1 MNRSVITKYS
11 SIALQYIHKAN
22 RSSSGLSKLKESGL
36 SESERKSSHRYRCV
50 TGYWKTNRHSTGR
63 VRKKVAVNYS
73 SNRGKADE
81 VVQTIKESGGEAIA
95 IQGDVSKVSEV
106 EALFSET
113 IGQFGRIDILVNN
126 AGVMECVPITDVTE
140 EMFDRQFAVNVK
152 GTYFACQQ
160 AMKHMERG
168 GTIINFSTS
177 VSGAMLPTYS
187 VYAATKGA
195 VEQLTRQLAKE
206 FGAKDIVVNCV
217 APGQVSTELFLNGKS
232 EELVDSFRRMNA
244 FGRLGEPEDI
254 ANVIDLLVSDKA
266 RWITG
271 QTIRVNGGFN

>member
-1 MNRSVITKYS
+1 MILSG
-11 SIALQYIHKAN
+11 KAAI
-22 RSSSGLSKLKESGL
+22 
-36 SESERKSSHRYRCV
+36 V
-50 TGYWKTNRHSTGR
+50 TGASRGIGR
-63 VRKKVAVNYS
+63 QVAIQLAQSGIKVIVNYS
-73 SNRGKADE
+73 SNQRQADE
-81 VVQTIKESGGEAIA
+81 VVQIIEELGGEAIA
-95 IQGDVSKVSEV
+95 VQGDVSNLSEV
-106 EALFSET
+106 EALFSAAIEH
-113 IGQFGRIDILVNN
+113 FGRIDILVNN
-126 AGVMECVPITDVTE
+126 AGIMDCAAIADVTE

-160 AMKHMERG
+160 AMKRMEKG

-206 FGAKDIVVNCV
+206 FGAKDIIMNCI
-217 APGQVSTELFLNGKS
+217 APGQVSTELFLEGKS
-232 EELVDSFRRMNA
+232 QELVDSFRRMNA

-254 ANVIDLLVSDKA
+254 ANVIELLVSDKA

>member
-1 MNRSVITKYS
+1 MSLNGKVAIVTGASRGIGRQ
-11 SIALQYIHKAN
+11 IALQLAEAGAKVVVNYASNPEKAN
-22 RSSSGLSKLKESGL
+22 EA
-36 SESERKSSHRYRCV
+36 
-50 TGYWKTNRHSTGR
+50 
-63 VRKKVAVNYS
+63 VRAI
-73 SNRGKADE
+73 E
-81 VVQTIKESGGEAIA
+81 QSGGEAIA
-95 IQGDVSKVSEV
+95 VRADVSMVSEV
-106 EALFSET
+106 EALFAAT
-113 IGQFGRIDILVNN
+113 LARFGRVDILINN
-126 AGVMECVPITDVTE
+126 AGVMECSAIGDVTE
-140 EMFDRQFAVNVK
+140 AMFDRLFAVNVK

-160 AMKHMERG
+160 AMRHMEAG

-195 VEQLTRQLAKE
+195 IEQLTRQLAKE
-206 FGAKDIVVNCV
+206 FGPKDIVINCI

-244 FGRLGEPEDI
+244 FGRLGEPDDI
-254 ANVIDLLVSDKA
+254 ANAIDLLVSDKA

>member
-1 MNRSVITKYS
+1 MS
-11 SIALQYIHKAN
+11 LQGKVAI
-22 RSSSGLSKLKESGL
+22 
-36 SESERKSSHRYRCV
+36 V
-50 TGYWKTNRHSTGR
+50 TGASRGIGR
-63 VRKKVAVNYS
+63 QIAIQLGEAGAKVVVNYS
-73 SNRGKADE
+73 SNEEKANE
-81 VVQTIKESGGEAIA
+81 VVQLIEQAGGQAAAIRGN
-95 IQGDVSKVSEV
+95 IGKVSDV
-106 EALFSET
+106 EGLFSEALER
-113 IGQFGRIDILVNN
+113 FGRVDILVNN
-126 AGVMECVPITDVTE
+126 AGIMDLAPIMNVTE
-140 EMFDRQFAVNVK
+140 EMFDRQFMINVK

-160 AMKHMERG
+160 AMKHMASG

-206 FGAKDIVVNCV
+206 FGPKDIIINCI

-244 FGRLGEPEDI
+244 FGRLGEPDDI
-254 ANVIDLLVSDKA
+254 ANAVELLVSDKA

-271 QTIRVNGGFN
+271 QTLRVNGGFN

>member
-1 MNRSVITKYS
+1 MSLNGKVAIVTGASRGIGRQAA
-11 SIALQYIHKAN
+11 IQLA
-22 RSSSGLSKLKESGL
+22 ESGA
-36 SESERKSSHRYRCV
+36 
-50 TGYWKTNRHSTGR
+50 
-63 VRKKVAVNYS
+63 KVAVNYS
-73 SNRGKADE
+73 SNKSKADE
-81 VVQTIKESGGEAIA
+81 VVKTIEQSGGQAVA
-95 IQGDVSKVSEV
+95 IQADMSKVSEV
-106 EALFSET
+106 EMLFAET
-113 IGQFGRIDILVNN
+113 LERFGRVDILVNN
-126 AGVMECVPITDVTE
+126 AGVMENHAIADVSE
-140 EMFDRQFAVNVK
+140 EVFDRHFALNVK

-160 AMKHMERG
+160 AMKHMTPG

-206 FGAKDIVVNCV
+206 FGPRDIVINCI
-217 APGQVSTELFLNGKS
+217 APGQVATDLFLNGKS
-232 EELVDSFRRMNA
+232 PEQVDSFRRMNA

-254 ANVIDLLVSDKA
+254 ANALELLVSDKA

>member
-1 MNRSVITKYS
+1 MSVQGKVAI
-11 SIALQYIHKAN
+11 
-22 RSSSGLSKLKESGL
+22 
-36 SESERKSSHRYRCV
+36 V
-50 TGYWKTNRHSTGR
+50 TGASRGIGR
-63 VRKKVAVNYS
+63 QIAIQLGQAGAKVVINYS
-73 SNRGKADE
+73 SNQDKANE
-81 VVQTIKESGGEAIA
+81 VVKIIEQAGGDAAAIR
-95 IQGDVSKVSEV
+95 GDISKVSEV

-113 IGQFGRIDILVNN
+113 IGQFGRVDILVNN
-126 AGVMECVPITDVTE
+126 AGIMDTLPIAEMTE
-140 EMFDRQFAVNVK
+140 ERFDRQFNINVK

-160 AMKHMERG
+160 AMRHMAGG

-206 FGAKDIVVNCV
+206 FAPKDITINCI

-254 ANVIDLLVSDKA
+254 ANAVELLVSDKA

>member
-1 MNRSVITKYS
+1 MSLNGKVAIVTGASRGIGRQ
-11 SIALQYIHKAN
+11 IALQLAQA
-22 RSSSGLSKLKESGL
+22 EA
-36 SESERKSSHRYRCV
+36 
-50 TGYWKTNRHSTGR
+50 
-63 VRKKVAVNYS
+63 KVVVNYS
-73 SNRGKADE
+73 SNQGKADE
-81 VVQTIKESGGEAIA
+81 VVKEIEQSGGEAVA
-95 IQGDVSKVSEV
+95 IRANVGKISEV

-113 IGQFGRIDILVNN
+113 LERFGHVDILVNN
-126 AGVMECVPITDVTE
+126 AGIMETVTITDVTE
-140 EMFDRQFAVNVK
+140 EMFDRHFEINVK

-160 AMKHMERG
+160 AMKHMAQG

-177 VSGAMLPTYS
+177 VSGAMLPGYS

-206 FGAKDIVVNCV
+206 FGPKDIIINCI
-217 APGQVSTELFLNGKS
+217 APGQVATELFLNGKS
-232 EELVDSFRRMNA
+232 EELVNSFRKMNA

-254 ANVIDLLVSDKA
+254 ANALELLVSDKA

>member
-1 MNRSVITKYS
+1 MNLNGKVAMITGAS
-11 SIALQYIHKAN
+11 RGIGRQVALQ
-22 RSSSGLSKLKESGL
+22 LSQAGA
-36 SESERKSSHRYRCV
+36 
-50 TGYWKTNRHSTGR
+50 
-63 VRKKVAVNYS
+63 KVVVNYS
-73 SNRGKADE
+73 SNSEKAGE
-81 VVQTIKESGGEAIA
+81 VVKRIEQSGGEAVA
-95 IQGDVSKVSEV
+95 IRADVSKVSEV

-113 IGQFGRIDILVNN
+113 LERFASVDILVNN
-126 AGVMECVPITDVTE
+126 AGTMECTAIADVTE
-140 EMFDRQFAVNVK
+140 EMFDRQFAINVK

-160 AMKHMERG
+160 AMKHMAKG

-177 VSGAMLPTYS
+177 ISGAMLPTYS

-206 FGAKDIVVNCV
+206 FGPKDIVINCI

-232 EELVDSFRRMNA
+232 EELIDSYRRMNA

-254 ANVIDLLVSDKA
+254 ANVIELLVSDKA